1 MKKQFSLILFIVFF
15 SSNVFAALEVT
26 ISQGKVEPTPIAIT
40 DFFGSSDKA
49 AKGGKILREIIS
61 NNLTNSGLFYTVDED
76 LYIQ

>member
-1 MKKQFSLILFIVFF
+1 MLCCINYEKTILINSIYSFF

-49 AKGGKILREIIS
+49 AKGGKILRE
-61 NNLTNSGLFYTVDED
+61 LF
-76 LYIQ
+76 Q